1 MPHEHSCFTLAA
13 IPPRQASPLGRIPAV
28 PASRGRRH
36 RRSPAAWL
44 RWDGSSAGTG
54 MDCGLGGWCPVVVW
68 IPLPEMQPSFLHVA
82 KRFGGQRLGDPVPTL
97 RGAPARVVGAW
108 HFIQPDAAW
117 WRHGPGIQ
125 RMGRTCESSWHRD
138 RLHGSQLAACYYCL
152 SEFPPSAVVAWCD
165 EDEDG
170 VGQTARCP
178 RCSVDA
184 VVGFDGEVDRE
195 WVERAHEGGF
205 G

>member
-97 RGAPARVVGAW
+97 RGAPARVVGGRLAF
-108 HFIQPDAAW
+108 HSTRRRLVAAW
-117 WRHGPGIQ
+117 PSHPAHGKDLRIFVASRSTSRQPVGRLLLLLLGVPTFGCRRVVRRGRGWGGADGALSALQRGRGGRLRWRSGSGV
-125 RMGRTCESSWHRD
+125 GRTC
-138 RLHGSQLAACYYCL
+138 A
-152 SEFPPSAVVAWCD
+152 
-165 EDEDG
+165 
-170 VGQTARCP
+170 
-178 RCSVDA
+178 
-184 VVGFDGEVDRE
+184 
-195 WVERAHEGGF
+195 
-205 G
+205 